1 MMDVQARR
9 TMMNQ
14 HKWSENMIQKNKT
27 MLMAIFVLALASV
40 AFAANVNSVTTTAST
55 TNATT
60 GTSVVITVVSTS
72 DSDTVSNVQ
81 IQLVKDSGTGSGSC
95 TGASDFSISDP
106 ASPYYY
112 TTSVP
117 TSGVTK
123 TFTFTV
129 GSCGRYAYHIA
140 ESWSGGSKSSTSETI
155 EFISPSDLT
164 VQSNVS
170 AVQINT
176 SQSFGLTIDITNT
189 QGSQI
194 TSLYNLSVPSNLSVS
209 GDPTSD
215 AGKNI
220 SASSTSTLTW
230 TITHSQCFTGSK
242 AISLT
247 LGDNTNASYI
257 VVTGNS
263 SCASAA
269 STTTTT
275 TASSDSSGG
284 STTTTGTTV
293 KYYTGKH
300 VVSIP
305 SISANS
311 KAEVDIAKSYET
323 GVKKIIINVKN
334 AVNNIEIT
342 VTKADTQPA
351 EVTAPTGRVYNYL
364 KIDKTNITDSSINN
378 ITIDFQVEKSWI
390 TANNIN
396 SSTIALSRYTTAWTK
411 LPTSENGY
419 NATHMFYRAVS
430 PGLSVFT
437 ITANAVG
444 EAANATTTTTAPAAT
459 TTAPSTTPPAT
470 TTPSTTPPAEGKP
483 LGSDLIVGAAVAIAI
498 ALMAFFYYH
507 GKKIKKSFTYSFNKK

>member
-1 MMDVQARR
+1 M
-9 TMMNQ
+9 T
-14 HKWSENMIQKNKT
+14 QKNKIL
-27 MLMAIFVLALASV
+27 LMAIFVLAFASA
-40 AFAANVNSVTTTAST
+40 AFAANVNSVTTSAST

-129 GSCGRYAYHIA
+129 GSCGIYAYHIA

-170 AVQINT
+170 AVQINS
-176 SQSFGLTIDITNT
+176 SQSFGLVIDITNT

-220 SASSTSTLTW
+220 SAGSTSTLTW

-263 SCASAA
+263 TCGTSAA

-275 TASSDSSGG
+275 TASSGSSPGG
-284 STTTTGTTV
+284 STPGTTV

-305 SISANS
+305 SIAANN

-323 GVKKIIINVKN
+323 GVKKIIINVKT

-342 VTKADTQPA
+342 VTKADSRPA
-351 EVTAPTGRVYNYL
+351 EVTTPAGRVYNYL

-378 ITIDFQVEKSWI
+378 ITIDFQVDKSWL

-396 SSTIALSRYTTAWTK
+396 ASTIALNRYTTAWIK
-411 LPTSENGY
+411 LPTTENGY
-419 NATHMFYRAVS
+419 NATHMFFRAVS

-444 EAANATTTTTAPAAT
+444 EAANETTTTTAPAAT
-459 TTAPSTTPPAT
+459 TS
-470 TTPSTTPPAEGKP
+470 TPSTTTPTTTSNTTAPPGTPPADGKP
-483 LGSDLIVGAAVAIAI
+483 LGTDIIVGVAVAIVI
-498 ALMAFFYYH
+498 ALMAVFYYH

>member
-1 MMDVQARR
+1 
-9 TMMNQ
+9 MN
-14 HKWSENMIQKNKT
+14 NKT
-27 MLMAIFVLALASV
+27 MLMAIFVLAFASV
-40 AFAANVNSVTTTAST
+40 ALAANVNSVTTSAST

-81 IQLVKDSGTGSGSC
+81 IQFVKDSGTGSGSC
-95 TGASDFSISDP
+95 TGSSPLDP
-106 ASPYYY
+106 TDPIGGSY

-123 TFTFTV
+123 TFTITA
-129 GSCGRYAYHIA
+129 GSCGRYTYHIA

-170 AVQINT
+170 AVQINS
-176 SQSFGLTIDITNT
+176 SQSFGLAVDITNT

-284 STTTTGTTV
+284 GSTTIGTTV

-323 GVKKIIINVKN
+323 GVKKIIINVKT

-342 VTKADTQPA
+342 VTKADSRPA
-351 EVTAPTGRVYNYL
+351 EVTAPSGRVYNYL

-378 ITIDFQVEKSWI
+378 ITIDFQVEKSWL

-396 SSTIALSRYTTAWTK
+396 TSTIALNRYTTAWIK

-419 NATHMFYRAVS
+419 NATHMFFRAVS

-444 EAANATTTTTAPAAT
+444 EAANATTTTTAPVAT
-459 TTAPSTTPPAT
+459 T
-470 TTPSTTPPAEGKP
+470 TTPSTTTPTTTSNTTTPPGTSPAEGKP
-483 LGSDLIVGAAVAIAI
+483 MGSDLIIVVAVAIAL
-498 ALMAFFYYH
+498 ALLAFFYYH
-507 GKKIKKSFTYSFNKK
+507 GKAIKKKFTYSFNKK